1 MSAHGRGRAVVVT
14 AAAVVVYWVGSW
26 LPVPGVDEA
35 AMTQLVR
42 HGGAGGLGRLFNLAP
57 PPLSPFGESLLA
69 LVVVRGLLALG
80 TARERPRALPYRL
93 GFVGFLVLAALLAR
107 HQITQLERAGTPAW
121 AFLPPIVESPALA
134 CLSLVAGAALL
145 WALASAITRQGLVQG
160 PLLLLAARHIPLLA
174 NQMAEIGVQVAQVG
188 ALDAP
193 GLLGLAGPLAVT
205 VGLAAVWRWRP
216 AAWPLHLAGGLE
228 AGSPLDL
235 ALSPLVASALAATA
249 ITAGLSVLP
258 ADRDL
263 PGTHWLAH
271 VDRVVGLACAI
282 AIALWLRRRAVGRG
296 AVGWLAGALVL
307 PILAFSIAAVA
318 AALTAQALPPP
329 PFRGPDT
336 VDVVLTSP
344 GGDAQHDAPLV
355 RARMVALGVAARVLA
370 AGGGRIT
377 MRLPRVQKVAELVQQ
392 VGARKELALFWA
404 ADDQAPLAQA
414 LAGRPLPSGR
424 EVQAS
429 LVAALKLGPGQRAAI
444 ECKEPPEE
452 APGPPTCKPWLL
464 VAPPVLA
471 TRDLARAE
479 VAFDPMDGRPRISV
493 ELHAASVP
501 AFADATG
508 RNVGKRL
515 AIMVDGEIMSL
526 PIVMSQLGGR
536 LQITLGSGAI
546 EAQLVS
552 ARLLAAALSSGPLS
566 ARWSLLEMRAAD

>member
-1 MSAHGRGRAVVVT
+1 CGDGGQRPGRYTSRAAWRRARHSTSRSRRWWRARWPRPQSRPGWACCRPVGICPGRT
-14 AAAVVVYWVGSW
+14 GLRPS
-26 LPVPGVDEA
+26 LPWEGCD
-35 AMTQLVR
+35 
-42 HGGAGGLGRLFNLAP
+42 GRLR
-57 PPLSPFGESLLA
+57 SPSGVGGER
-69 LVVVRGLLALG
+69 RG
-80 TARERPRALPYRL
+80 
-93 GFVGFLVLAALLAR
+93 
-107 HQITQLERAGTPAW
+107 
-121 AFLPPIVESPALA
+121 
-134 CLSLVAGAALL
+134 
-145 WALASAITRQGLVQG
+145 
-160 PLLLLAARHIPLLA
+160 
-174 NQMAEIGVQVAQVG
+174 
-188 ALDAP
+188 
-193 GLLGLAGPLAVT
+193 
-205 VGLAAVWRWRP
+205 
-216 AAWPLHLAGGLE
+216 
-228 AGSPLDL
+228 
-235 ALSPLVASALAATA
+235 
-249 ITAGLSVLP
+249 
-258 ADRDL
+258 
-263 PGTHWLAH
+263 
-271 VDRVVGLACAI
+271 
-282 AIALWLRRRAVGRG
+282 AVGRG

-307 PILAFSIAAVA
+307 PILAFSITAVA

-424 EVQAS
+424 EAQAS

-493 ELHAASVP
+493 ELHAASV
-501 AFADATG
+501 
-508 RNVGKRL
+508 
-515 AIMVDGEIMSL
+515 
-526 PIVMSQLGGR
+526 
-536 LQITLGSGAI
+536 
-546 EAQLVS
+546 
-552 ARLLAAALSSGPLS
+552 
-566 ARWSLLEMRAAD
+566 